1 MEKYISQ
8 FGYKPKGY
16 GYTRISDIVTHWI
29 TFFENNQVQLYGY
42 FTQGDGDF
50 ESVYDTGVISVTPE
64 QLISLILIFSK
75 SHN

>member
-16 GYTRISDIVTHWI
+16 GHVRLSNTITHWI

-42 FTQGDGDF
+42 LTNDDF